1 MNKMIISERIF
12 ELLKIKGISQKE
24 FSKLTG
30 ISQSTISDWKTK
42 KTNPAADKIKIICNV
57 LELTPTELLEDAEVA
72 ELRQPDHVLVKKG
85 TLEYLLLEKFRKLDE
100 NAKIRLQG
108 YLQALSENDA

>member
-1 MNKMIISERIF
+1 MIISERIF
-12 ELLKIKGISQKE
+12 ELLKTKGISQKD

-42 KTNPAADKIKIICNV
+42 KTNPAADKIKIICDV

-72 ELRQPDHVLVKKG
+72 DLRQPEYILVNRESE
-85 TLEYLLLEKFRKLDE
+85 EYLLLESFRKLDE
-100 NAKIRLQG
+100 KAKIRLQG
-108 YLQALSENDA
+108 YLQALNENYKLT